1 MFVNRRDVQIQWGD
15 CDPANIVYYPRYFAM
30 FDDSTS
36 VLFEA
41 AGFSKQDLVHK
52 YGLVGIPMV
61 DTRSKFYIPST
72 HGDWITIETK
82 IESIKRSSFEVK
94 HNVYKG
100 DALAIEAFETRVLV
114 GRDAAL
120 GIPERNALEFVP
132 KEIGGVPLKVIVLDD
147 GGDPT
152 TATTNA
158 RRFVTESKA
167 DIIMGSALTPPTIAV
182 SNVANEAGIP
192 HFGLAPFPI
201 TPERMKWSVAM
212 PQPIPIVGK
221 VLYDHMKA
229 HKVKTVGYIG
239 YSDSYGDLWF
249 NDLKAQGVPMGMTIV
264 DEERFARPDTSVTG
278 QVLKL
283 VAANPD
289 AILVGA
295 SGTAA
300 ALPQTE
306 LRERGYQGLIYQTH
320 GAASMDFIRI
330 AGKAAEGVLM
340 ASGPVMDPEDQPD
353 GALTKKPG
361 LALNAAYEAKYG
373 PNSRS
378 QFAGH
383 SYDAFEL
390 LKRIIPVALKTAK
403 PGTPEFRE
411 AIRQALLSEKDLAA
425 SQGVYNFTEKDRYGV
440 DDRARILLTV
450 KDGKYM
456 MVKEP

>member
-1 MFVNRRDVQIQWGD
+1 MKRFYLSAAMIAASVALPGL
-15 CDPANIVYYPRYFAM
+15 PARAQ
-30 FDDSTS
+30 TS
-36 VLFEA
+36 EIT
-41 AGFSKQDLVHK
+41 
-52 YGLVGIPMV
+52 VGI
-61 DTRSKFYIPST
+61 SIST
-72 HGDWITIETK
+72 TGP
-82 IESIKRSSFEVK
+82 
-94 HNVYKG
+94 
-100 DALAIEAFETRVLV
+100 A
-114 GRDAAL
+114 AAL
-120 GIPERNALEFVP
+120 GIPERNALDFVV

-152 TATTNA
+152 NATTNA

-167 DIIMGSALTPPTIAV
+167 DIIMGSSTTPPTVAV
-182 SNVANEAGIP
+182 SNVANEAGVP
-192 HFGLAPFPI
+192 HLSLAPFPI
-201 TPERMKWSVAM
+201 TPERAKWSVAM
-212 PQPIPIVGK
+212 PQPVPLMGK
-221 VLYDHMKA
+221 GLYAHMKA
-229 HKVKTVGYIG
+229 HNIKTVGYIG

-249 NDLKAQGVPMGMTIV
+249 NDLKTQGTPLGLTIV

-300 ALPQTE
+300 GLPQTE
-306 LRERGYQGLIYQTH
+306 LRDRGYKGLIYQTH

-353 GALTKKPG
+353 SALTKKPG
-361 LALNAAYEAKYG
+361 LALDQAYEAKYG

-383 SYDAFEL
+383 SYDAFKVLE
-390 LKRIIPVALKTAK
+390 RVIPVALKTAK

-411 AIRQALLSEKDLAA
+411 AIRQAFLTEREIAA
-425 SQGVYNFTEKDRYGV
+425 SQGVYNFTEKDRSGL
-440 DDRARILLTV
+440 DDRSRIILTV
-450 KDGKYM
+450 KDGKY
-456 MVKEP
+456 VPAK

>member
-1 MFVNRRDVQIQWGD
+1 MRK
-15 CDPANIVYYPRYFAM
+15 AYLA
-30 FDDSTS
+30 
-36 VLFEA
+36 A
-41 AGFSKQDLVHK
+41 AGVIAMLASAPALAQ
-52 YGLVGIPMV
+52 
-61 DTRSKFYIPST
+61 TSE
-72 HGDWITIETK
+72 ITIGITTTTT
-82 IESIKRSSFEVK
+82 
-94 HNVYKG
+94 G
-100 DALAIEAFETRVLV
+100 P
-114 GRDAAL
+114 GAAL

-192 HFGLAPFPI
+192 HFGLAPFPV
-201 TPERMKWSVAM
+201 TPERMKWSVVM
-212 PQPIPIVGK
+212 PQPVPIMGK
-221 VLYDHMKA
+221 VLYEHMKA
-229 HKVKTVGYIG
+229 HNIKTVGYIG

-249 NDLKAQGVPMGMTIV
+249 NDLKNQGVPMGITIV

-330 AGKAAEGVLM
+330 AGKAAEGVIM
-340 ASGPVMDPEDQPD
+340 ASGPVMSPETQDD
-353 GALTKKPG
+353 SALTKKPG
-361 LALNAAYEAKYG
+361 LELNKAYEGKYG

-383 SYDAFEL
+383 SYDAFEI
-390 LKRIIPVALKTAK
+390 LKRVIPVALKTAK

-425 SQGVYNFTEKDRYGV
+425 SQGVYNFT
-440 DDRARILLTV
+440 
-450 KDGKYM
+450 
-456 MVKEP
+456 

>member
-1 MFVNRRDVQIQWGD
+1 MRK
-15 CDPANIVYYPRYFAM
+15 AYLA
-30 FDDSTS
+30 
-36 VLFEA
+36 A
-41 AGFSKQDLVHK
+41 AGVIAMLASAPALAQ
-52 YGLVGIPMV
+52 
-61 DTRSKFYIPST
+61 TSE
-72 HGDWITIETK
+72 ITIGITTTTT
-82 IESIKRSSFEVK
+82 
-94 HNVYKG
+94 G
-100 DALAIEAFETRVLV
+100 P
-114 GRDAAL
+114 GAAL

-192 HFGLAPFPI
+192 HFGLAPFPV
-201 TPERMKWSVAM
+201 TPERTKWSVVM
-212 PQPIPIVGK
+212 PQPVPIMGK
-221 VLYDHMKA
+221 VLYEHMKA
-229 HKVKTVGYIG
+229 HNIKTVGYIG

-249 NDLKAQGVPMGMTIV
+249 NDLKNQAVPMGITIA

-289 AILVGA
+289 AILIGA

-330 AGKAAEGVLM
+330 AGKAAEGVIM
-340 ASGPVMDPEDQPD
+340 ASGPVMSPETQDD
-353 GALTKKPG
+353 SALTKKPG
-361 LALNAAYEAKYG
+361 MELNKAYEGKYG

-383 SYDAFEL
+383 SFDAFEI
-390 LKRIIPVALKTAK
+390 LKRVIPVALKTAK

-411 AIRQALLSEKDLAA
+411 AIRQALLTEKDLAA
-425 SQGVYNFTEKDRYGV
+425 SQGVYNFTEKDRSGL
-440 DDRARILLTV
+440 DDRARIILTV
-450 KDGKYM
+450 KDGKY
-456 MVKEP
+456 VPAK

>member
-1 MFVNRRDVQIQWGD
+1 MKKALLSAAAMAV
-15 CDPANIVYYPRYFAM
+15 AFALPGRA
-30 FDDSTS
+30 SAQTN
-36 VLFEA
+36 E
-41 AGFSKQDLVHK
+41 
-52 YGLVGIPMV
+52 
-61 DTRSKFYIPST
+61 
-72 HGDWITIETK
+72 ITIGIT
-82 IESIKRSSFEVK
+82 VTTT
-94 HNVYKG
+94 G
-100 DALAIEAFETRVLV
+100 PA
-114 GRDAAL
+114 AAL

-132 KEIGGVPLKVIVLDD
+132 KEIAGVPLKVILLDD

-152 TATTNA
+152 NATTNA

-167 DIIMGSALTPPTIAV
+167 DIIMGSSTTPPTGAV

-201 TPERMKWSVAM
+201 TPERARWSVSM

-221 VLYDHMKA
+221 AVYEHMKA
-229 HKVKTVGYIG
+229 HNVKSVGYIG

-249 NDLKAQGVPMGMTIV
+249 NDFKNQGLPMGLTVV

-306 LRERGYQGLIYQTH
+306 LRERGYKGLIYQTH

-330 AGKAAEGVLM
+330 AGKAAEGVIM
-340 ASGPVMDPEDQPD
+340 VAGPVMDPEDQPD
-353 GALTKKPG
+353 EAQTKKPG
-361 LALNAAYEAKYG
+361 LALVKAYEAKYG

-383 SYDAFEL
+383 SYDAFLVLE
-390 LKRIIPVALKTAK
+390 RVVPAALKTAK

-411 AIRQALLSEKDLAA
+411 AIRQALLTEREIAA
-425 SQGVYNFTEKDRYGV
+425 SQGVYNFTEKDRYGL
-440 DDRARILLTV
+440 DDRSRILLTV
-450 KDGKYM
+450 KDGKYTLA
-456 MVKEP
+456 K

>member
-1 MFVNRRDVQIQWGD
+1 MRK
-15 CDPANIVYYPRYFAM
+15 AYLA
-30 FDDSTS
+30 
-36 VLFEA
+36 A
-41 AGFSKQDLVHK
+41 AGVIAMLAAAPALAQTSE
-52 YGLVGIPMV
+52 
-61 DTRSKFYIPST
+61 
-72 HGDWITIETK
+72 ITIGITTTTT
-82 IESIKRSSFEVK
+82 
-94 HNVYKG
+94 G
-100 DALAIEAFETRVLV
+100 P
-114 GRDAAL
+114 GAAL

-182 SNVANEAGIP
+182 SNVASEAGIP
-192 HFGLAPFPI
+192 HFGLAPFPV
-201 TPERMKWSVAM
+201 TPERAKWSVVM
-212 PQPIPIVGK
+212 PQPVPIMGK
-221 VLYDHMKA
+221 VLYEHMKA
-229 HKVKTVGYIG
+229 HNIKTVGYIG

-249 NDLKAQGVPMGMTIV
+249 NDLKNQAVPMGITIA

-306 LRERGYQGLIYQTH
+306 LRERGYTGLIYQTH

-330 AGKAAEGVLM
+330 AGKAAEGVIM
-340 ASGPVMDPEDQPD
+340 ASGPVMSPETQDD
-353 GALTKKPG
+353 SALTKKPG
-361 LALNAAYEAKYG
+361 LELNKAYEGKYG

-383 SYDAFEL
+383 SFDAFEI
-390 LKRIIPVALKTAK
+390 LKRVIPVALKTAK

-411 AIRQALLSEKDLAA
+411 AIRQALMTEKDMAA
-425 SQGVYNFTEKDRYGV
+425 SQGVYNFTEKDRSGL
-440 DDRARILLTV
+440 DDRSRIILTV
-450 KDGKYM
+450 KDGKYIPA
-456 MVKEP
+456 K

>member
-1 MFVNRRDVQIQWGD
+1 MRK
-15 CDPANIVYYPRYFAM
+15 AYLA
-30 FDDSTS
+30 
-36 VLFEA
+36 A
-41 AGFSKQDLVHK
+41 AGVIAMLASAPALAQ
-52 YGLVGIPMV
+52 
-61 DTRSKFYIPST
+61 TSE
-72 HGDWITIETK
+72 ITIGITTTTT
-82 IESIKRSSFEVK
+82 
-94 HNVYKG
+94 G
-100 DALAIEAFETRVLV
+100 P
-114 GRDAAL
+114 GAAL

-192 HFGLAPFPI
+192 HFGLAPFPV
-201 TPERMKWSVAM
+201 TPERMKWSVVM
-212 PQPIPIVGK
+212 PQPVPIMGK
-221 VLYDHMKA
+221 VLYEHMKA
-229 HKVKTVGYIG
+229 HNIKTVGYIG

-249 NDLKAQGVPMGMTIV
+249 NDLKNQGVPMGITIV

-330 AGKAAEGVLM
+330 AGKAAEGVIM
-340 ASGPVMDPEDQPD
+340 ASGPVMSPETQDD
-353 GALTKKPG
+353 SALTKKPG
-361 LALNAAYEAKYG
+361 LELNKAYEGKYG

-383 SYDAFEL
+383 SYDAFEI
-390 LKRIIPVALKTAK
+390 LKRVIPVALKTAK

-425 SQGVYNFTEKDRYGV
+425 SQGVYNFTEKDRSGL
-440 DDRARILLTV
+440 DDRARIILTV
-450 KDGKYM
+450 KDGKY
-456 MVKEP
+456 VPAK